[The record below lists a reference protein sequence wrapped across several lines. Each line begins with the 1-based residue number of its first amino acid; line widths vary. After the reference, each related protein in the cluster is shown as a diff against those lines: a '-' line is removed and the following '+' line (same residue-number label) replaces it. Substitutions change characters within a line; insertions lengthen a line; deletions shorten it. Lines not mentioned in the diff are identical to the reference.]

1 MRLAI
6 QELKLIVKDLNFSAE
21 DIDDMFKKL
30 DLDNTGLITLS
41 QFLIATLS
49 PDILDDDKLLQ

>member
-6 QELKLIVKDLNFSAE
+6 QELKLIVKDLNFTVE

-41 QFLIATLS
+41 
-49 PDILDDDKLLQ
+49 

>member
-41 QFLIATLS
+41 
-49 PDILDDDKLLQ
+49 

>member
-6 QELKLIVKDLNFSAE
+6 QELKLIVKDLNFSPE

-41 QFLIATLS
+41 
-49 PDILDDDKLLQ
+49 